1 MSRFGSYN
9 LTAIFDVKLNYNI
22 TTMKFLLSLVAFFVL
37 TANAK
42 AYQPMLQS
50 NQTWEVTIYGLIV
63 QNVNHTLGNP
73 TVINGQEYTPVISNN
88 STFPG
93 EPFTV
98 ALLREDVAEEKIYIY
113 EDGQEYLLYDFGVET
128 GETITIRSVNSSV
141 DITITNVSEIEI
153 NGVSRKIISY
163 AQGEWFVG
171 DYTEGIGSRYG
182 LIDFAT
188 AQITDYSPWLTCYY
202 ESGELVWDNG
212 FDKFSCDAVLSIE
225 ESEILELS
233 IFPNPTADELF
244 INFSDNISGQI
255 LFQVFDTTGK
265 LVLEKK
271 ENATSNIRLDVSTLS
286 AGSYTLKAANE
297 QASVKT
303 ISFLKK

>member
-1 MSRFGSYN
+1 MPRFGSYN
-9 LTAIFDVKLNYNI
+9 LTAKFEVKLSYNI
-22 TTMKFLLSLVAFFVL
+22 TTMKYLLSLVALFVL
-37 TANAK
+37 SENAR

-50 NQTWEVTIYGLIV
+50 NQTWEVTIYGLIA
-63 QNVNHTLGNP
+63 QNVSHTLGNA

-113 EDGQEYLLYDFGVET
+113 EDGQEYLLYDFGVEV

-202 ESGELVWDNG
+202 ENGELIWDNTL
-212 FDKFSCDAVLSIE
+212 DKLSCNSVSNIE
-225 ESEILELS
+225 ESEILELAV
-233 IFPNPTADELF
+233 FPNPTAEELF
-244 INFSDNISGQI
+244 INFSDNVSGQI
-255 LFQVFDTTGK
+255 LFQVFDTAGK

-271 ENATSNIRLDVSTLS
+271 ENVTSVIRLDVSTLS
-286 AGSYTLKAANE
+286 TGNYTVKATSE
-297 QASVKT
+297 QVSIKP